1 MSTENPEQKIFKPPQ
16 DFIDT
21 IKKVKENDTPQ
32 KVDLEAAQNEE
43 IRSLDR
49 KKEEELRTDKL
60 KNDELQARVNKI
72 NDDNNGRKRLTE
84 VILSIVTVWMVL
96 ILATVWATGRNN
108 LHLSDAVLITLIGT
122 TTANIIALLVIVANY
137 LFNKDKST

>member
-1 MSTENPEQKIFKPPQ
+1 MSAENPEQKTFKPPQ

-21 IKKVKENDTPQ
+21 IKRVKENDTPK
-32 KVDLEAAQNEE
+32 KVDLEAAQKEE
-43 IRSLDR
+43 IKSLDR

-84 VILSIVTVWMVL
+84 VILTIVTAWMLL
-96 ILATVWATGRNN
+96 ILATVWAAGRNN